1 MAKRDEEQKRRL
13 RGEHLE
19 SYTQDAPIGALSKI
33 PDIQRGLKQWGPD
46 LAALPGDLL
55 DMLAYAGRKVARG
68 QSERSVPSLGAGA
81 ATRGALSKAPK
92 RQQTELSER
101 KDPSMVEE
109 AVRFMNPMMW
119 GNPLKIAQG
128 PLGKVMAMMGGDL
141 SGMTGV
147 IKGKGGNWHPE
158 LDPKTLLQS
167 AMRARNMT
175 PEDAVRLGVPPESY
189 ELAKTMDNWIQGPL
203 AKYMMRDMGTM
214 DDPIRRLAEQD
225 ILHVKPDELNYNINA
240 YGKWPFEGQTFEG
253 KSHAAKMWEGASDMS
268 IGSTPR
274 WQLAPEP
281 DASPFARKY
290 PWALELP
297 EDTPIHSLT
306 EPKAVMDNL
315 GMHQLTDTVYE
326 ALVEGKLRPEQLKS
340 GSFGVEAAVRFADK
354 IRREKEAAAE
364 AEALKALVNE
374 ATVEHKAYPEGWK
387 WVEFKAPK
395 GQPRPPEVPEEV
407 YDQLQERA
415 VKDISRLHPSM
426 DDDSEEFFEKVMERF
441 LTLSSDWMERNY
453 PEFDWKTLQKAL
465 NAEGDYMG
473 HCVGDYCEDVA
484 GGSARIFSLRDP
496 KGKSVVTVEARP
508 GMKTLSEAEQ
518 AFYNE
523 YDRLPRDMQELDEWG
538 MENDIPIDVEDWG
551 SAPQAWRI
559 MQIKG
564 SGKKDPMQKITPE
577 DLKLVQPY
585 VQDFLNSQ
593 EWSDIRDLSNAGLHD
608 MRSLYGRDLP
618 QGAKR
623 FMTPAEQQEFNKL
636 YPNLES
642 QMSKDLKAGDWE
654 PDEQIEF
661 ANGGL
666 VRAPDYF
673 DNLDVFLRG

>member
-158 LDPKTLLQS
+158 LDPRRALEPL
-167 AMRARNMT
+167 MRARNMSL
-175 PEDAVRLGVPPESY
+175 EDAARL
-189 ELAKTMDNWIQGPL
+189 
-203 AKYMMRDMGTM
+203 
-214 DDPIRRLAEQD
+214 
-225 ILHVKPDELNYNINA
+225 
-240 YGKWPFEGQTFEG
+240 
-253 KSHAAKMWEGASDMS
+253 
-268 IGSTPR
+268 
-274 WQLAPEP
+274 
-281 DASPFARKY
+281 
-290 PWALELP
+290 
-297 EDTPIHSLT
+297 
-306 EPKAVMDNL
+306 
-315 GMHQLTDTVYE
+315 
-326 ALVEGKLRPEQLKS
+326 
-340 GSFGVEAAVRFADK
+340 
-354 IRREKEAAAE
+354 
-364 AEALKALVNE
+364 
-374 ATVEHKAYPEGWK
+374 
-387 WVEFKAPK
+387 
-395 GQPRPPEVPEEV
+395 
-407 YDQLQERA
+407 
-415 VKDISRLHPSM
+415 
-426 DDDSEEFFEKVMERF
+426 
-441 LTLSSDWMERNY
+441 
-453 PEFDWKTLQKAL
+453 
-465 NAEGDYMG
+465 
-473 HCVGDYCEDVA
+473 
-484 GGSARIFSLRDP
+484 
-496 KGKSVVTVEARP
+496 
-508 GMKTLSEAEQ
+508 
-518 AFYNE
+518 
-523 YDRLPRDMQELDEWG
+523 
-538 MENDIPIDVEDWG
+538 
-551 SAPQAWRI
+551 
-559 MQIKG
+559 
-564 SGKKDPMQKITPE
+564 GKKDPMQKITPE

-593 EWSDIRDLSNAGLHD
+593 EWSDIHDLSNAGLHD

-636 YPNLES
+636 YPDLES

-654 PDEQIEF
+654 PDEHIEF
-661 ANGGL
+661 AQGGL

>member
-19 SYTQDAPIGALSKI
+19 SYTQDAPIGALSKV
-33 PDIQRGLKQWGPD
+33 PDIKRGFKQWGPD
-46 LAALPGDLL
+46 LAAIPGDLL

-101 KDPSMVEE
+101 KDPSTLEE
-109 AVRFMNPMMW
+109 VVRFMNPMMW

-128 PLGKVMAMMGGDL
+128 PLGKMMAMMGGDL
-141 SGMTGV
+141 SGMAGV
-147 IKGKGGNWHPE
+147 VKGKGGNWHPE

-167 AMRARNMT
+167 AMRASNMT

-268 IGSTPR
+268 IGSTTR
-274 WQLAPEP
+274 GQLAPGDGKPTRFE
-281 DASPFARKY
+281 AKY
-290 PWALELP
+290 PWALNLP
-297 EDTPIHSLT
+297 DDTLIHSLMK
-306 EPKAVMDNL
+306 PKSVMDDL

-326 ALVEGKLRPEQLKS
+326 ALTEGKLRPEQLKS

-354 IRREKEAAAE
+354 TRKEKEAAAE

-374 ATVEHKAYPEGWK
+374 ATIEHKAYPEGWK
-387 WVEFKAPK
+387 WVEFKK
-395 GQPRPPEVPEEV
+395 PEEV
-407 YDQLQERA
+407 
-415 VKDISRLHPSM
+415 SP
-426 DDDSEEFFEKVMERF
+426 EEFEAANAHLGPKEWDAAMDQYRRG
-441 LTLSSDWMERNY
+441 SRN
-453 PEFDWKTLQKAL
+453 EGRNKLQQAL

-473 HCVGDYCEDVA
+473 HCVGGYCDDVL
-484 GGSARIFSLRDP
+484 GGKARVFSLRSP
-496 KGKSVVTVEARP
+496 EGKSLVTVEARP

-518 AFYNE
+518 AFYDE
-523 YDRLPRDMQELDEWG
+523 YGRLPRDMQELDDWG
-538 MENDIPIDVEDWG
+538 MKNDIPIDAEDWG
-551 SAPQAWRI
+551 TAPQAWRI

-564 SGKKDPMQKITPE
+564 SGKKDQMQKITPE
-577 DLKLVQPY
+577 DLQQVQPY

-593 EWSDIRDLSNAGLHD
+593 EWLDIRDLPNASLHD

-623 FMTPAEQQEFNKL
+623 FMTSAEQQEFNKL
-636 YPNLES
+636 YPDLES
-642 QMSKDLKAGDWE
+642 PMSKDLKAGDWE
-654 PDEQIEF
+654 PDEHIEF
-661 ANGGL
+661 AQGGL

>member
-13 RGEHLE
+13 RGEHLD

-33 PDIQRGLKQWGPD
+33 PDIKRGFKQWGPD

-55 DMLAYAGRKVARG
+55 DMLAYAGRKIARG
-68 QSERSVPSLGAGA
+68 QSERPVPSLGVGA
-81 ATRGALSKAPK
+81 ATRGALSKVPK
-92 RQQTELSER
+92 RQQTELSEQ

-128 PLGKVMAMMGGDL
+128 PLGKVMAMMGGDM
-141 SGMTGV
+141 SGGLGV

-158 LDPKTLLQS
+158 LDPRTLLQS
-167 AMRARNMT
+167 AMRARNMS
-175 PEDAVRLGVPPESY
+175 PEDAARLGIPPESY

-203 AKYMMRDMGTM
+203 AKYMMRDMATV
-214 DDPIRRLAEQD
+214 DDPIRKLADQG
-225 ILHVKPDELNYNINA
+225 ILHVKPDELNYNIHN
-240 YGKWPFEGQTFEG
+240 YGKWPYHGQTFEG
-253 KSHAAKMWEGASDMS
+253 KSHAAKMWEGVSDNA
-268 IGSTPR
+268 IGTTPR

-281 DASPFARKY
+281 DASPFAREN
-290 PWALELP
+290 PWALDLP
-297 EDTPIHSLT
+297 EETPIYSL
-306 EPKAVMDNL
+306 MDSGPGVLDDL
-315 GMHQLTDTVYE
+315 GLDQLTNTVYE
-326 ALVEGKLRPEQLKS
+326 ALTEGKLRPEQLKS

-354 IRREKEAAAE
+354 VRKEKEAAAE

-374 ATVEHKAYPEGWK
+374 ATIEHKAYPEGYRWI
-387 WVEFKAPK
+387 EFKKP
-395 GQPRPPEVPEEV
+395 GELSPEEFEAANAHLGPKEWGV
-407 YDQLQERA
+407 AMDQYRRGSRNEGRNKLQ
-415 VKDISRLHPSM
+415 
-426 DDDSEEFFEKVMERF
+426 
-441 LTLSSDWMERNY
+441 
-453 PEFDWKTLQKAL
+453 QAL

-473 HCVGDYCEDVA
+473 HCVGDYCDDVA
-484 GGSARIFSLRDP
+484 GGKARVFSLRSP
-496 KGKSVVTVEARP
+496 EGKSLVTVEARP

-518 AFYNE
+518 AFYDE

-538 MENDIPIDVEDWG
+538 MENDIPIDAEDWG

-577 DLKLVQPY
+577 DLQQVQPY

-636 YPNLES
+636 YPDLES

>member
-33 PDIQRGLKQWGPD
+33 PDIKRGFKQWGPD

-55 DMLAYAGRKVARG
+55 DMLAYAGRKIARG

-141 SGMTGV
+141 SGMAGV
-147 IKGKGGNWHPE
+147 VKGKGGNWHPE
-158 LDPKTLLQS
+158 LDPKTWLQS
-167 AMRARNMT
+167 TMRARNMT

-225 ILHVKPDELNYNINA
+225 ILHVKPDELNYNIHN
-240 YGKWPFEGQTFEG
+240 YGKWPYHGQTFEG
-253 KSHAAKMWEGASDMS
+253 KSHAAKMWEGASDS
-268 IGSTPR
+268 AIGTTPR
-274 WQLAPEP
+274 WQFAPGDGKPTRFE
-281 DASPFARKY
+281 AKY
-290 PWALELP
+290 PWALNLP
-297 EDTPIHSLT
+297 EDTPIHSLM
-306 EPKAVMDNL
+306 EPKSVMDDL
-315 GMHQLTDTVYE
+315 GIDQLTNTIYE
-326 ALVEGKLRPEQLKS
+326 ALTEGKLRPEQLKS

-354 IRREKEAAAE
+354 VRKEKEAATE

-374 ATVEHKAYPEGWK
+374 ATIEHKAYPEGWK
-387 WVEFKAPK
+387 WVEFKK
-395 GQPRPPEVPEEV
+395 PEGVSPEEFEAANAHLGPKEWDAAM
-407 YDQLQERA
+407 DQYRKGSRNEGRNKLQ
-415 VKDISRLHPSM
+415 
-426 DDDSEEFFEKVMERF
+426 
-441 LTLSSDWMERNY
+441 
-453 PEFDWKTLQKAL
+453 QAL

-473 HCVGDYCEDVA
+473 HCVGDYCDDILSGNTRV
-484 GGSARIFSLRDP
+484 FSLRDP
-496 KGKSVVTVEARP
+496 KGKSLVTIEADKPEMGVVEEMSLPEEIRTAYYNYLNGPEGVEQIGDWLEKHHPQHRP
-508 GMKTLSEAEQ
+508 LGI
-518 AFYNE
+518 
-523 YDRLPRDMQELDEWG
+523 R
-538 MENDIPIDVEDWG
+538 
-551 SAPQAWRI
+551 
-559 MQIKG
+559 QIKG

-577 DLKLVQPY
+577 DLQQVQPY
-585 VQDFLNSQ
+585 IQDFLNSR
-593 EWSDIRDLSNAGLHD
+593 EWLDIRDLPNAGLHD

-636 YPNLES
+636 YPDLES

-654 PDEQIEF
+654 PDEHIEF
-661 ANGGL
+661 AQGGL